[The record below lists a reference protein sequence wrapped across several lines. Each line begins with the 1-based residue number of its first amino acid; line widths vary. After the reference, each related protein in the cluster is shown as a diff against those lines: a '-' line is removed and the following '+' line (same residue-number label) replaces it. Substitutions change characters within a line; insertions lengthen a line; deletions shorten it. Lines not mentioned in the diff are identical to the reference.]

1 MPGTRQFDESQVLD
15 AMMRVFWEKG
25 YEATTID
32 DLTRATGLKRGSL
45 YHAFGDKAGMFCRTL
60 ALYRQEVQMAL
71 LHALR
76 GDDPRAALTRFFR
89 LLAQAAADP
98 GRPKGCMMQD
108 LERCCDRLPETIA
121 AEARSEAH
129 AFETALFA
137 LFERAKAGGSLAA
150 GADCRALAR
159 FYAAL
164 ARGIA
169 GSAPE
174 PIEDVAR
181 IGVAL
186 LEAA

>member
-32 DLTRATGLKRGSL
+32 DLVRATGLKRGSL

-60 ALYRQEVQMAL
+60 ALYREEVQAAL
-71 LHALR
+71 IHALR
-76 GDDPRAALTRFFR
+76 GDDAKLALARFFR
-89 LLAQAAADP
+89 LLAEAAREP

-108 LERCCDRLPETIA
+108 AERCCERLPEAVAIQA
-121 AEARSEAH
+121 RAEADGLER
-129 AFETALFA
+129 ALFE
-137 LFERAKAGGSLAA
+137 LFERARAA
-150 GADCRALAR
+150 GQLADHADSRALAR
-159 FYAAL
+159 FYTAL
-164 ARGIA
+164 ARGVA
-169 GSAPE
+169 GSEPE

-181 IGVAL
+181 LGVTL